1 MSRWG
6 HSCARLG
13 NKLVVAGGVSPSFT
27 LLSTTTVLDLATRE
41 QREVGELVGGDR
53 AWFGMANVDGRILA
67 FGGMG
72 PFVRNA
78 WGDVEEWDDEGEK
91 WVNTDNTMETAMSS
105 FAHVVVNLDDIC
117 MI

>member
-13 NKLVVAGGVSPSFT
+13 NKLVVAGGVTPSFS
-27 LLSTTTVLDLATRE
+27 LLSSTTVMDLATRE
-41 QREVGELVGGDR
+41 QREVGEMGVVR

-67 FGGMG
+67 FGGTG
-72 PFVRNA
+72 WPVVRDV
-78 WGDVEEWDDEGEK
+78 WGDIEEWDDERET
-91 WVNTDNTMETAMSS
+91 WVKTDNTMETVNSS
-105 FAHVVVNLDDIC
+105 FAYLVVNLDDIC